1 MSGVPKVQS
10 LSSLVF
16 PENKSLIS
24 CLQEGNHM
32 TTWDRK
38 ALWGLPT
45 ASMDLQLVLIFSS
58 HFTPIDVTQHLGLW
72 VGAFLALR
80 GKLLPAQIIFI
91 LQASHCHL
99 PSLNCHSFS
108 YFPSFKHSLNFLG
121 LLLSP
126 LQFSQP
132 PFGFFIFQIF
142 FSFNWRGLSLYGWI

>member
-16 PENKSLIS
+16 PENKPLIS

-32 TTWDRK
+32 TTCGRK

-45 ASMDLQLVLIFSS
+45 ASFLALISPLLMLLS
-58 HFTPIDVTQHLGLW
+58 TW
-72 VGAFLALR
+72 ASESGAFLDLQ

-99 PSLNCHSFS
+99 PSLNYHSFS
-108 YFPSFKHSLNFLG
+108 YFPSFKHLLNFLG

-126 LQFSQP
+126 LLFSQP
-132 PFGFFIFQIF
+132 PFGFFCLLNFLF
-142 FSFNWRGLSLYGWI
+142 L